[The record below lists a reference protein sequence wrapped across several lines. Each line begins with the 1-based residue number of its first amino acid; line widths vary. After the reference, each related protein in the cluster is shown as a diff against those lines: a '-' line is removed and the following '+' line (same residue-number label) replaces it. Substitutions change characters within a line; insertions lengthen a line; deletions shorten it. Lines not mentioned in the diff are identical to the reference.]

1 MKIKNFLT
9 IVFLYFFIIV
19 SPSLAVET
27 VIFEDNFNNE
37 PTDRWVY
44 NYDNFGNWDIKD
56 GYVDLLNSNHYGFE
70 HLVDYGYFVD
80 LDGTNLDDTYPT
92 LGAGRMESKQT
103 FNFIPGYTYCL
114 EFDLAGSQAFW
125 LPHSNTVTVTLGD
138 IYNQVITLD
147 TYDPFMT
154 FQNVF
159 DVSSPTSARLIF
171 DHSGNDQVGLLLD
184 NIVIYSYSNPE
195 TIIDAILTF
204 FDQSVADGS
213 LTGYG
218 HGNSANGRLNALR
231 NILETVSDLIDIDD
245 IEGACRQLRT
255 ASRKSDGIAP
265 PPPDF
270 VAGSAVSK
278 LHTMITELMAELG
291 CE

>member
-44 NYDNFGNWDIKD
+44 NYDNFGNWDIND

-103 FNFIPGYTYCL
+103 FDFIPGYTYCL

-125 LPHSNTVTVTLGD
+125 LPHFNTVTVTLGD

-154 FQNVF
+154 FQHVF
-159 DVSSPTSARLIF
+159 DVSSPTSAKLIF

-204 FDQSVADGS
+204 FDQSVADET
-213 LTGYG
+213 LTGIGKNPWLAKLRLYLMKEMLIIAKELIG
-218 HGNSANGRLNALR
+218 QDKIDWACFSLKRANLRCDSAL
-231 NILETVSDLIDIDD
+231 
-245 IEGACRQLRT
+245 
-255 ASRKSDGIAP
+255 

-270 VAGSAVSK
+270 VEGLAVGELNDK
-278 LHTMITELMAELG
+278 ILELMAELG